1 MPDIEKIPFKS
12 WPILPTEYND
22 ALSYM
27 EMVSRVN
34 DKLSETIDVVNAFG
48 DTVFEMCKQYTDS
61 QIEAKYGEF
70 QQQYNELVSQ
80 LDQFQT
86 AVNNTLKGFQD
97 QFDDY
102 KEKTTAEVI
111 SAKAYTDV
119 SIQQN
124 NEYILEQISQQVISV
139 RVLNPFTGERVS
151 IQDMIDY
158 LSTFHMTDAIKIST
172 LGNRRNTVNQM
183 IAYQATCSNLVI
195 NGANIVVDHG

>member
-12 WPILPTEYND
+12 WPVLPTEYND

-27 EMVSRVN
+27 EMVSRIN
-34 DKLSETIDVVNAFG
+34 DKLSETINVVNAFS
-48 DTVFEMCKQYTDS
+48 DTVFEMCKRYTDS

-86 AVNNTLKGFQD
+86 VVNNTLKGFQD

-124 NEYILEQISQQVISV
+124 NEYILEEISKQVISV

-158 LSTFHMTDAIKIST
+158 LATFHMTDAIKVST
-172 LGNRRNTVNQM
+172 IGNRHNTVNQVV
-183 IAYQATCSNLVI
+183 AYQSSCSDIVI
-195 NGANIVVDHG
+195 NGANIFVDHS